1 MARNDGVDRTTV
13 RNQPRTEN
21 TIADAEA
28 HNERQKTSY
37 RNEDII
43 PERSPL
49 NIHFKTP
56 TGSYAQMFRQM
67 EQEGVLSTRGLKQ
80 DAVHYGELVFDV
92 NSAYFHRHGGYDY
105 AQAFYAEAYK
115 AAVDMVG
122 GEQFILSAVMHADE
136 RNTGMSK
143 ALGYDVWHYHLHVVY
158 VPVVEKQILWTKR
171 CKDPALVGTVKET
184 IMQVSHSKKWASRPV
199 LDASGNPMRTKGGK
213 IILRKSY
220 SVLQDQFHDH
230 MFAAGFTDVQR
241 GERGSAEEHL
251 TTVQFKVMKEEE
263 TLTTLWAEQQRAQQA
278 AAHAEAQRQEAE
290 HEAETA
296 QKKLDR
302 LTQSAGDVAAFM
314 QKTGSADAL
323 LPEPGVLESARGYR
337 TGKALPLVSKLLR
350 KLKEVYALWLKGRQA
365 NAGLMQETAYW
376 KRQAQTNEATREK
389 AARLDKLT
397 RVLGADEIDRLLT
410 PHRNSTRAPRKAREQ
425 DHSIY

>member
-13 RNQPRTEN
+13 RNQPRTES

-67 EQEGVLSTRGLKQ
+67 EQEGILSTRGLKQ

-143 ALGYDVWHYHLHVVY
+143 ALGYDVLHYHLHVVY
-158 VPVVEKQILWTKR
+158 VPVVEKQIFWTKR

-199 LDASGNPMRTKGGK
+199 LDASGNPMRTKSGK
-213 IILRKSY
+213 IVLRKSY
-220 SVLQDQFHDH
+220 SVLQDRFHDH

-241 GERGSAEEHL
+241 GERGSTEEHL

-290 HEAETA
+290 HEAEIA

-323 LPEPGVLESARGYR
+323 LPETGVLESARGYR

-376 KRQAQTNEATREK
+376 KRQAQTNEAAREK

-397 RVLGADEIDRLLT
+397 RTIGADEIDRLLT
-410 PHRNSTRAPRKAREQ
+410 PHRNSTRALRKAREQ

>member
-56 TGSYAQMFRQM
+56 TGSYTQMFRQM

-171 CKDPALVGTVKET
+171 CKDPALAGTVKET

-213 IILRKSY
+213 IVLRKSY

-241 GERGSAEEHL
+241 GEPRQRRGTPDHRA
-251 TTVQFKVMKEEE
+251 VQG
-263 TLTTLWAEQQRAQQA
+263 
-278 AAHAEAQRQEAE
+278 
-290 HEAETA
+290 HE
-296 QKKLDR
+296 
-302 LTQSAGDVAAFM
+302 GG
-314 QKTGSADAL
+314 GS
-323 LPEPGVLESARGYR
+323 PHH
-337 TGKALPLVSKLLR
+337 PL
-350 KLKEVYALWLKGRQA
+350 G
-365 NAGLMQETAYW
+365 
-376 KRQAQTNEATREK
+376 
-389 AARLDKLT
+389 
-397 RVLGADEIDRLLT
+397 
-410 PHRNSTRAPRKAREQ
+410 
-425 DHSIY
+425 

>member
-1 MARNDGVDRTTV
+1 M
-13 RNQPRTEN
+13 P
-21 TIADAEA
+21 I
-28 HNERQKTSY
+28 
-37 RNEDII
+37 
-43 PERSPL
+43 
-49 NIHFKTP
+49 
-56 TGSYAQMFRQM
+56 
-67 EQEGVLSTRGLKQ
+67 
-80 DAVHYGELVFDV
+80 
-92 NSAYFHRHGGYDY
+92 
-105 AQAFYAEAYK
+105 
-115 AAVDMVG
+115 
-122 GEQFILSAVMHADE
+122 
-136 RNTGMSK
+136 
-143 ALGYDVWHYHLHVVY
+143 
-158 VPVVEKQILWTKR
+158 VEKQILWTKR

-213 IILRKSY
+213 IVLRKSY

-314 QKTGSADAL
+314 QKNGSADAL
-323 LPEPGVLESARGYR
+323 LPEPGVLESARSYR
-337 TGKALPLVSKLLR
+337 AGKALPLVSKLLR
-350 KLKEVYALWLKGRQA
+350 KLKDVYALWIKERQA

-376 KRQAQTNEATREK
+376 KRQAQTNEAAREK

-397 RVLGADEIDRLLT
+397 RILGVDEIDRLLT

>member
-1 MARNDGVDRTTV
+1 
-13 RNQPRTEN
+13 
-21 TIADAEA
+21 
-28 HNERQKTSY
+28 
-37 RNEDII
+37 
-43 PERSPL
+43 
-49 NIHFKTP
+49 
-56 TGSYAQMFRQM
+56 
-67 EQEGVLSTRGLKQ
+67 
-80 DAVHYGELVFDV
+80 
-92 NSAYFHRHGGYDY
+92 
-105 AQAFYAEAYK
+105 
-115 AAVDMVG
+115 
-122 GEQFILSAVMHADE
+122 
-136 RNTGMSK
+136 
-143 ALGYDVWHYHLHVVY
+143 
-158 VPVVEKQILWTKR
+158 
-171 CKDPALVGTVKET
+171 
-184 IMQVSHSKKWASRPV
+184 MQVSHSKKWGSLPV

-213 IILRKSY
+213 IVLHKSY
-220 SVLQDQFHDH
+220 SVLQDKFHDH

-241 GERGSAEEHL
+241 GERGSTEKHL

-296 QKKLDR
+296 QTKLDR

-350 KLKEVYALWLKGRQA
+350 KLKEVYALWLKERQA

>member
-43 PERSPL
+43 LERSPL

-199 LDASGNPMRTKGGK
+199 LDASSNPMRTKSGK
-213 IILRKSY
+213 IVLRKSY
-220 SVLQDQFHDH
+220 SVLQDRFHDH

-241 GERGSAEEHL
+241 GERGSTEEHL

-290 HEAETA
+290 HEAEIA

-376 KRQAQTNEATREK
+376 KRQAQTNEAAREK

-397 RVLGADEIDRLLT
+397 RTIGADEIDRLLT
-410 PHRNSTRAPRKAREQ
+410 PHRNSTHAPRKARDQ

>member
-1 MARNDGVDRTTV
+1 MARNDGVDRTIV
-13 RNQPRTEN
+13 RNQPRTES

-56 TGSYAQMFRQM
+56 TGSYTQMFRQM

-105 AQAFYAEAYK
+105 ARAFYAEAYK

-143 ALGYDVWHYHLHVVY
+143 AIGYDVWHYHLHVVY
-158 VPVVEKQILWTKR
+158 VPIVEKQILWTKR

-199 LDASGNPMRTKGGK
+199 LDVSGNPMRTKGGK
-213 IILRKSY
+213 IVLRKSY

-302 LTQSAGDVAAFM
+302 LTKSASDVAAFM

-350 KLKEVYALWLKGRQA
+350 KLKEVYALWLKERQA

-376 KRQAQTNEATREK
+376 KRQAQTNEAAREK

-397 RVLGADEIDRLLT
+397 RILGVDEIDRLLT
-410 PHRNSTRAPRKAREQ
+410 PHRNSARAPRKAQEQ
-425 DHSIY
+425 DRSIY

>member
-13 RNQPRTEN
+13 RNQPRTES

-105 AQAFYAEAYK
+105 AHAFYAEAYK

-122 GEQFILSAVMHADE
+122 GEQFILAAVMHADE

-143 ALGYDVWHYHLHVVY
+143 VLGYDVWHYHLHVVY

-213 IILRKSY
+213 IVLRKSY

-376 KRQAQTNEATREK
+376 KRQAQMNEATREK